1 MFSGEA
7 VFAPGIPRNKPEQGS
22 PAGGDVF
29 DGCVECWWYLRQVPF
44 WFHGFFIVSTSFLHR
59 FRSVLKGG

>member
-29 DGCVECWWYLRQVPF
+29 DGCVVPGGIYDR
-44 WFHGFFIVSTSFLHR
+44 FHFGFMVFSSFQHR
-59 FRSVLKGG
+59 FCIVFAAF